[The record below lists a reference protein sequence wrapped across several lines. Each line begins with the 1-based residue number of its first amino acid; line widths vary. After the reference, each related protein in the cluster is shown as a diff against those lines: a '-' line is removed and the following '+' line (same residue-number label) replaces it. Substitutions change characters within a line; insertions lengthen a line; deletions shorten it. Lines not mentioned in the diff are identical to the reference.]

1 MADDKRTDLML
12 EILKSI
18 QTDIGDIKRDI
29 GSLNMRVSS
38 LEDHFRGT
46 LTTLYGIQADV
57 AHLKVRVDRI
67 EQRLGLK
74 DTEH

>member
-1 MADDKRTDLML
+1 MSDDRNDLVL
-12 EILKSI
+12 EILKGI
-18 QTDIGDIKRDI
+18 QADIREIKRDI

-46 LTTLYGIQADV
+46 LTTLYSIQSDV
-57 AHLKVRVDRI
+57 AHLKGRVDRI
-67 EQRLGLK
+67 EHRLGLK

>member
-1 MADDKRTDLML
+1 MTDDRTDLVI
-12 EILKSI
+12 EILKNI
-18 QTDIGDIKRDI
+18 QTDVGQIKHDIR
-29 GSLNMRVSS
+29 SLEMRVSS

-67 EQRLGLK
+67 ETRMGLK